1 MSIKHPNVSF
11 FFCKSQNEVH
21 VFKFLVH
28 ISPYFK
34 VKYTFVIIVTVT
46 SDLNFNF
53 LSRECKIQTV
63 SVQNADKKL

>member
-1 MSIKHPNVSF
+1 MYIKHPNVSF

-46 SDLNFNF
+46 SDPNFNF
-53 LSRECKIQTV
+53 LSRECKTQTL
-63 SVQNADKKL
+63 SVDSEDK